1 MDDKHLIYSYSLI
14 PYKHKGMSNIKE
26 QISNIKILVNNLKE
40 VLNKTRD
47 ENILLKQLQQSNLV
61 SERANLMK
69 KMNLRKNKLRRLS
82 RG

>member
-1 MDDKHLIYSYSLI
+1 
-14 PYKHKGMSNIKE
+14 MSNIKE

-47 ENILLKQLQQSNLV
+47 ENILLKQQQSDLV

-69 KMNLRKNKLRRLS
+69 KNEFAKEQIEAIIERLKNLEEH
-82 RG
+82 G